1 MSKQKTD
8 LKSSLQQSAGDFK
21 KPELAVVEDTVPET
35 HQQRSPSRRGKK
47 SFTLYVDPEA
57 HDQLTLLK
65 IQTRKSIQDLGIEAL
80 NLLFNLHGKP
90 PIT

>member
-8 LKSSLQQSAGDFK
+8 LKTSLQQSAGNFQN
-21 KPELAVVEDTVPET
+21 PNLEVAETTVPET

-47 SFTLYVDPEA
+47 SLTLYIDPDA

-80 NLLFNLHGKP
+80 NLLLKFYDKP

>member
-1 MSKQKTD
+1 MGKQKTD
-8 LKSSLQQSAGDFK
+8 LKTSLQQSAGEFQ
-21 KPELAVVEDTVPET
+21 KPDLAVVEDTVPET

-47 SFTLYVDPEA
+47 SFTLYIDPDA

-65 IQTRKSIQDLGIEAL
+65 IETRKSIQDLGVEAL

-90 PIT
+90 PIA